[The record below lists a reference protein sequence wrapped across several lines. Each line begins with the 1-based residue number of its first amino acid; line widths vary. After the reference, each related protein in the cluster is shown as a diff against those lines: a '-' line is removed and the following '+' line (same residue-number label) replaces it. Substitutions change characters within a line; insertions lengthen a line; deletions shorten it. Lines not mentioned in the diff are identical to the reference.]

1 MLIGMQDRRKM
12 WIIGFTF
19 IFISAFSYFLFMS
32 AWLQVMLFLGFIAG
46 IRIGIGIFALGG
58 G

>member
-1 MLIGMQDRRKM
+1 M